1 MKTIKNILSVIVVS
15 LVFVSCNTTPTI
27 QEYIVK
33 HQEDDRFTYADVSSN
48 LLQLKEIGNA
58 TQNSS
63 LGEILNS
70 IHKINFLSLKD
81 NENEDLY
88 QTESKKIAEI
98 IKKSEYRTLS
108 KVSSKQFNMSAS
120 YLGDD
125 GNINELL
132 VFFSVKKE
140 KSFVLVRVLGDK
152 MDISK
157 VSELLNSNKDNL
169 TDILKNVGF

>member
-15 LVFVSCNTTPTI
+15 LVFVSCNTTPTV

-48 LLQLKEIGNA
+48 LLQLKEFSNA
-58 TQNSS
+58 SENNP

-70 IHKINFLSLKD
+70 IHKVNFLTLKD
-81 NENEDLY
+81 NENLY
-88 QTESKKIAEI
+88 LTESKKIAEI
-98 IKKSEYRTLS
+98 LKKSEYKTLS
-108 KVSSKQFNMSAS
+108 KVSSKQFKMLAS
-120 YLGDD
+120 YLGNDE
-125 GNINELL
+125 NINEILL
-132 VFFSVKKE
+132 FLDVKKE

-157 VSELLNSNKDNL
+157 VSEVLNSNKDNL
-169 TDILKNVGF
+169 TNILKNVGF